1 MFSLERDVQFFL
13 PHAAAGVQ
21 LTRSHASNRL
31 LGTGGGGPGPLIGQ
45 APGVRLSAKLIQF
58 EDQGFSTKE
67 YEKEGGGA
75 WHEHTKMSVIP
86 GPSELIRP

>member
-1 MFSLERDVQFFL
+1 MHQIDFWVR
-13 PHAAAGVQ
+13 
-21 LTRSHASNRL
+21 
-31 LGTGGGGPGPLIGQ
+31 GGGGPGPLIGQ

-58 EDQGFSTKE
+58 EDQGSGVSSTKE

-75 WHEHTKMSVIP
+75 WHENTKMSVIP